1 MATHASSPVGPT
13 CGSRLQLCASSPAE
27 AGRGRHGCHKGC
39 NGRSAGKEKEKK
51 KKKKQANLNPGSNV
65 SRFARAPGASSPNL
79 PLSEDKEQRWG
90 GAAARGRARRSPER
104 SRTGADGPPPPSRP
118 RRSDPFPA
126 RAPRCSSRHRVSR
139 LPRPFTSPRR
149 PDRGCSPDARRP
161 PQPRFVTRR
170 FAPRRPL
177 LPGPSSPR

>member
-1 MATHASSPVGPT
+1 MHPVPSGRPVALGCSCARAARPRWDGAVMAVTRAVT
-13 CGSRLQLCASSPAE
+13 ADLRE
-27 AGRGRHGCHKGC
+27 RKRK
-39 NGRSAGKEKEKK
+39 KK
-51 KKKKQANLNPGSNV
+51 KKKKQANINPGSNV